1 MQESVL
7 IRIAR
12 PPQSLIKKFSE
23 KYVEFYFEYAEV
35 VAETLRWPLFQRL
48 LDRVIREENINKN
61 EVRDIRVIV
70 FPSKNK
76 RGKGLAGRCSKR
88 GRISVYP
95 KEIRSLLRL
104 LMRNKREKL
113 DFYLKKRAISTVVHE
128 LLHIKYL
135 GDEKRVRELTKNYLD
150 TFDLRRIKMWS
161 ENQGH
166 VKRLNI
172 SPRA

>member
-7 IRIAR
+7 IRILH
-12 PPQSLIKKFSE
+12 PPESLIKKFSE
-23 KYVEFYFEYAEV
+23 KHAEFYFEYAKV
-35 VAETLRWPLFQRL
+35 VAETLRWPLFQRF
-48 LDRVIREENINKN
+48 LDWVIGEENVNKN

-76 RGKGLAGRCSKR
+76 RGKRLAGRCSKR

-95 KEIRSLLRL
+95 KGIRSLLRL
-104 LMRNKREKL
+104 FMKNEKEKL
-113 DFYLKKRAISTVVHE
+113 DFYLKKRAISTVIHE

-135 GDEKRVRELTKNYLD
+135 SDEKRVRELTKNYLD

-161 ENQGH
+161 ENQRH
-166 VKRLNI
+166 VKHLNI
-172 SPRA
+172 SSRA